1 MTIALTPFVSGLA
14 QEAYRPSSISTAER
28 HVFVIHADRTHERYM
43 HMTTEIMTPAGIED
57 RGETIISY
65 SGTLETLEVIGAS
78 TTTKDGVTYPV
89 AKEKIRTLDDQLSS
103 GAEYSDMKHK
113 VIIFPQVEVGS
124 KLTFS
129 AYSKQHT
136 PHFGDQ
142 FFTVERFPESEVH
155 ENTEYVIYVHPSLK
169 INIAAKGMLGK
180 KVDLTNRPD
189 FHFPPGAQGYE
200 VYQYH
205 FFKKDASAP
214 EAGQV
219 KDIEHISH
227 LIISTFNDY
236 AEVGKSYQKLAA
248 PKTRVTPK
256 VKALAEKITAGL
268 SEPADKARAIY
279 YWVLRNIRYVA
290 VHLGDGGFE
299 PHDVDAVLNAAYGDC
314 KDHVVVFESLLR
326 AVGIESTP
334 ALINAGSNYLLA
346 PVASPYP
353 FNHVITYI
361 PALRLYLDPTSRFS
375 AFGVL
380 PESTLDKPVVLTA
393 LGRMSRTPK
402 MKAAEHLT
410 ETRIDME
417 MKEDGTFLG
426 TSTTLFKGTPEA
438 DARSMHLDREAR
450 APARAV
456 RNILARFNE
465 TGSGVIRDT
474 DPSDLDKPFELTTQ
488 FELDATANVPG
499 PSAFTL
505 PIGLTPGRIA
515 GKAFTKPTKNRTVP
529 VICASETIREQ
540 YQIRFPLQVRVT
552 RTPSGLSYDKDGI
565 RYKSRYELRNTP
577 EGQVLNASRELAV
590 QREHNFCRPE
600 EQIPWEA
607 FHVLL
612 QRDIRSQIFFE

>member
-1 MTIALTPFVSGLA
+1 MTIALTPYVSGLA
-14 QEAYRPSSISTAER
+14 QEAYRPSSVSNNER
-28 HVFVIHADRTHERYM
+28 HLFVIHADKTHERYM
-43 HMTTEIMTPAGIED
+43 SMTTEIMTSAGIED

-65 SGTLETLEVIGAS
+65 NGTLETMEVTGAS
-78 TTTKDGVTYPV
+78 TKTKDGVKYPV
-89 AKEKIRTLDDQLSS
+89 AREKIRTLDDQLSS

-129 AYSKQHT
+129 AHSKQHT

-142 FFTVERFPESEVH
+142 FFTVERFPASEVH
-155 ENTEYVIYVHPSLK
+155 ENTEYVIYVHPSVKL
-169 INIAAKGMLGK
+169 NIAAKGLRGG
-180 KVDLTNRPD
+180 KVDLSKFPA
-189 FHFPPGAQGYE
+189 FHFPPGAEGYE
-200 VYQYH
+200 AYQYR
-205 FFKKDASAP
+205 FSQRDAYPP
-214 EAGQV
+214 EPGQV
-219 KDIEHISH
+219 RDIEHISH

-236 AEVGKSYQKLAA
+236 LEVGKSYQKLAA

-256 VKALAEKITAGL
+256 VEALASKITAGL
-268 SEPADKARAIY
+268 SEPSDKAKAIY
-279 YWVLRNIRYVA
+279 YWVLGNIRYVA

-299 PHDVDAVLNAAYGDC
+299 PHDVDAVLTAGYGDC
-314 KDHVVVFESLLR
+314 KDHVVVFESLLK

-334 ALINAGSNYLLA
+334 ALINAGSNYSLA
-346 PVASPYP
+346 PTASPYP

-375 AFGVL
+375 TFGTL
-380 PESTLDKPVVLTA
+380 PEITLDKPVVLTS
-393 LGRMSRTPK
+393 LGQMSRTPK
-402 MKAAEHLT
+402 MKASEHLT
-410 ETRIDME
+410 ESRIDIE
-417 MKEDGTFLG
+417 MRADGTFLG
-426 TSTTLFKGTPEA
+426 TSKTVFKGTPEA
-438 DARSMHLDREAR
+438 DARSMHLDRETR
-450 APARAV
+450 SPARAV

-474 DPSDLDKPFELTTQ
+474 DPSNLGKPFELTTQ

-515 GKAFTKPTKNRTVP
+515 SKAFNKPHKNRTVP
-529 VICASETIREQ
+529 VVCASETIREQ
-540 YQIRFPLQVRVT
+540 YQIRFPKQVRVT
-552 RTPSGLSYDKDGI
+552 RTPSALTYDKDGI
-565 RYKSRYELRNTP
+565 KYQSRYELVNTQD
-577 EGQVLNASRELAV
+577 GQVLNAIRELAV

-600 EQIPWEA
+600 EQIPWEE